1 MAWRERNF
9 WDGDGECP
17 PGTLQVWAGGVTSSD
32 RVPLGPVE
40 PLLGSQPP
48 PGSVLGVLGSLEC
61 RDRAVSAGS
70 SLCLEP
76 EKPPWEWTEIHWRA
90 KKDPRTQE
98 RILTANRTGIVSR
111 PKGSFQGRAE
121 FRLEPLALCLSPVLR
136 RDHGVYTAEFEN
148 SSGIFS
154 RCFQVTV
161 WDPIQEPS
169 LKSQLLRR
177 DPGWCLLSLLCS
189 SPGNVSYTWTC
200 PGDPVELSEFPEI
213 PKFPEIPE
221 FQSWIIRRVPEG
233 AEPQNC
239 RCNVSNPAGWRTA
252 SANLTCPGIPGN
264 FSHWMLVTVALTLTL
279 TLTLT
284 LLLVGCCCWRRR
296 RRKNS
301 REGPPGGPP
310 EQPLTLYAEV
320 GPRKPRQEPEGATI
334 YAVVNPRTQE
344 HPRNWEKSQ
353 NLTLYSTVQF
363 TRRPSSTQR
372 KRLDRALIST
382 AYLEDIG
389 GYQSLGFP
397 KPAGHQRP

>member
-301 REGPPGGPP
+301 REGRSHHLRRGQSQDSGTSQELGKIPKFNPLFHGPVHSAAFLHP
-310 EQPLTLYAEV
+310 EEEA
-320 GPRKPRQEPEGATI
+320 GPSFDL
-334 YAVVNPRTQE
+334 
-344 HPRNWEKSQ
+344 H
-353 NLTLYSTVQF
+353 
-363 TRRPSSTQR
+363 
-372 KRLDRALIST
+372 RLL
-382 AYLEDIG
+382 G
-389 GYQSLGFP
+389 GYRRLPEFGIPKTCRTPASLKSPKFP
-397 KPAGHQRP
+397 QE